1 VYDKEGES
9 VKTHYVL
16 IDLENIQPEHM
27 SVLDGHN
34 FKVIVFVGENQSKL
48 SFDLVLAVQNLGENA
63 EYIKIKGN
71 GPNALDFH
79 VAFYIG
85 QLSKENSDGH
95 FHIIS
100 KDKGFD
106 PLIKHLESKKILAQ
120 RHKDINE
127 LPLLKPANATKKEPV
142 QVSSPANSAI
152 KANHV
157 QRIVEFLRSRGNAK
171 PRKLKTLSNSINSL
185 FLKKL
190 AEDEL
195 NALID
200 ELVRRGIVIV
210 GNDKTNVSYQLR
222 K

>member
-1 VYDKEGES
+1 M
-9 VKTHYVL
+9 KTHYVL

-27 SVLDGHN
+27 SVLDGQN

-185 FLKKL
+185 FSKKL

>member
-1 VYDKEGES
+1 M
-9 VKTHYVL
+9 KTHYVL

-27 SVLDGHN
+27 SVLDGQN

-185 FLKKL
+185 FSKKL

-200 ELVRRGIVIV
+200 EMVRRGIVIV

>member
-1 VYDKEGES
+1 M
-9 VKTHYVL
+9 KTHYVL

-27 SVLDGHN
+27 SVLAGQN

>member
-1 VYDKEGES
+1 M
-9 VKTHYVL
+9 KTHYVL

-27 SVLDGHN
+27 SVLDGQN

-185 FLKKL
+185 FSKKL

-200 ELVRRGIVIV
+200 ELVRRGIVII

>member
-1 VYDKEGES
+1 M
-9 VKTHYVL
+9 KTHYVL

-127 LPLLKPANATKKEPV
+127 LPLLKPASATKKEPV

-157 QRIVEFLRSRGNAK
+157 QRIVDFLRSRGNAK

-185 FLKKL
+185 FSKKL

>member
-1 VYDKEGES
+1 
-9 VKTHYVL
+9 
-16 IDLENIQPEHM
+16 M

-127 LPLLKPANATKKEPV
+127 LPLLKPANATKKEHV

-157 QRIVEFLRSRGNAK
+157 QRIVEFLEV
-171 PRKLKTLSNSINSL
+171 PRQCKTKKIKNS
-185 FLKKL
+185 F
-190 AEDEL
+190 
-195 NALID
+195 
-200 ELVRRGIVIV
+200 
-210 GNDKTNVSYQLR
+210 
-222 K
+222 